1 MTFGKS
7 IRLYLKDGTVTGLKF
22 GEIVNH
28 TIQAISCPR
37 RRLSELNEYTE
48 SKRPGVYFLFGIDE
62 VSGEPKVYI
71 GEAENVYD
79 RIQKHFSTKDFWNE
93 VILFINKDENLT
105 KSHVKYLESRLL
117 DISKKIGR
125 YALDNWNQQQ
135 LPSLPPPDRDAMEE
149 YLIYVKM
156 LLGILG
162 HKLLEEINVHNN
174 TNSPASESI
183 KIPAQPLDGRPN
195 SESEILHLN
204 MSGLAAKAV
213 LTDEGIVVLKNSEAA
228 LKFLPSLSFANRELR
243 DKLENN
249 CSIKSNGTKFIFEKD
264 TLFDSPSQAG
274 AIIVGYSINGPA
286 SWKKADGKSIKDIE
300 QEKVRLNN

>member
-37 RRLSELNEYTE
+37 RRLSELSEYTE

-79 RIQKHFSTKDFWNE
+79 RIQKHFSSKDFWNE

-149 YLIYVKM
+149 YLIYAKM

-162 HKLLEEINVHNN
+162 HKLLEDINVHNN
-174 TNSPASESI
+174 INSLSSESI
-183 KIPAQPLDGRPN
+183 NTPAQIVDANLN
-195 SESEILHLN
+195 SQSDIFHLN
-204 MSGLAAKAV
+204 MSGLTAKAV

-228 LKFLPSLSFANRELR
+228 LEFKPSLSFANRELR
-243 DKLENN
+243 EKLENN
-249 CSIKSNGTKFIFEKD
+249 GSLKSNGNKFIFEKD

-286 SWKKADGKSIKDIE
+286 NWKNADVKSIKDIE
-300 QEKVRLNN
+300 QEKVSLGN